1 MYLYII
7 SHLII
12 LGMRPSEE
20 KCETE
25 NTSLRLYFLSICH
38 RSSNHI
44 FQTLFQ
50 CFIDLIFNNGYSSDV
65 DVVDDSTNNLLS
77 AFKKQAHP
85 ASKGK
90 DVNDFATTK
99 GFKLAMAIV
108 LLNCDELA
116 ELNNELF
123 SNLIMSVLL

>member
-1 MYLYII
+1 MLWMIQQITFYQH
-7 SHLII
+7 S
-12 LGMRPSEE
+12 
-20 KCETE
+20 
-25 NTSLRLYFLSICH
+25 
-38 RSSNHI
+38 
-44 FQTLFQ
+44 
-50 CFIDLIFNNGYSSDV
+50 
-65 DVVDDSTNNLLS
+65 
-77 AFKKQAHP
+77 KKQAHP
-85 ASKGK
+85 ACKGK